1 MIKKIFYRVF
11 IFIPTI
17 LLISLLSFVISLNAP
32 GDPVEKLATAMG
44 QDGASNQNQSSNL
57 IVKAK
62 IRKSLGLD
70 RPVFYFG
77 LGTLSDCDTLYRIID
92 REEREAL
99 KVLNREVGDWD
110 RVMAF
115 QSIVTKKIKE
125 LSFFKKDSTLT
136 EVQKDL
142 NAKMIFQLNMLKVS
156 KTLADFKRRLEQL
169 DTINSN
175 FSFGIDFIELKESY
189 LALEQNKNGWKVY
202 IPSFNIYGLNNQYHI
217 WLFGDLFLEKEIREI
232 LIEGTSVNKAI
243 NKLIL
248 SNKADSKIEVGNELF
263 AIEKESNDG
272 FLVQLVKV
280 KIKGVWKEKYGEELL
295 IFKNK
300 DGALCYEKDSGRKG
314 AFRGDFGKSF
324 VDGQSISKKLWVKFK
339 ISFRFIIFS
348 IFLAYLISVPIGI
361 YSAYKKDS
369 VFDRVSTVV
378 LFVMY
383 SLPSFFIG
391 TVLLYTF
398 ANPDQWLWFPESGLY
413 DPAIDLDSLSFWD
426 SIVHQSPYHVL
437 PLIVYTYSSFAFLS
451 RMMRIGMVDVFG
463 QDYIRTA
470 RAKGLSEKK
479 VVLKHALRNS
489 LIPLITV
496 FANVFPA
503 AVGGSVIIEVIF
515 SIQGMGLEGYNAIL
529 NYDYPMI
536 MAIFTISGALT
547 VLGYLVA
554 DILYSVVD
562 PRISIKK

>member
-1 MIKKIFYRVF
+1 MIKKIFYRIF

-156 KTLADFKRRLEQL
+156 KTLADLKRRLEQL

-232 LIEGTSVNKAI
+232 LIDGTSVNKAI
-243 NKLIL
+243 HKLIL
-248 SNKADSKIEVGNELF
+248 SNKADSEIEVGNELF
-263 AIEKESNDG
+263 AIEKEFNDG

>member
-156 KTLADFKRRLEQL
+156 KTLADLKRRLEQL

-232 LIEGTSVNKAI
+232 LIDGTSVNKAI
-243 NKLIL
+243 HKLIL
-248 SNKADSKIEVGNELF
+248 SNKADSEIEVGNELF
-263 AIEKESNDG
+263 AIEKEFNDG

>member
-142 NAKMIFQLNMLKVS
+142 NAKIIFQLNMLKVS

-232 LIEGTSVNKAI
+232 LIDGTSVNKAI
-243 NKLIL
+243 HKLIL
-248 SNKADSKIEVGNELF
+248 SNKADSEIEVGNELF
-263 AIEKESNDG
+263 AIEKEFNDG

-324 VDGQSISKKLWVKFK
+324 VDGQSISKKLWIKFK

-426 SIVHQSPYHVL
+426 TIVHQSPYHVL

>member
-77 LGTLSDCDTLYRIID
+77 VGTLSDCDTLYRIID

-115 QSIVTKKIKE
+115 HSFVTKKIKE

-142 NAKMIFQLNMLKVS
+142 SAKMVFQLNMLKVS

-175 FSFGIDFIELKESY
+175 FDIGIDFIELKESY

-202 IPSFNIYGLNNQYHI
+202 VPSFKIYGLNNQYHI
-217 WLFGDLFLEKEIREI
+217 WLFGDLFLDKEITKV

-243 NKLIL
+243 DKFLK
-248 SNKADSKIEVGNELF
+248 SNNSDSEIEVGNELF
-263 AIEKESNDG
+263 AIEKASNDA
-272 FLVQLVKV
+272 FIVQLVKV
-280 KIKGVWKEKYGEELL
+280 KTKGVWKEKYGEELL
-295 IFKNK
+295 VFKNN
-300 DGALCYEKDSGRKG
+300 DGAFCYEKDSGRKG

-324 VDGQSISKKLWVKFK
+324 VDGQSISKKLWGKFK
-339 ISFRFIIFS
+339 ISFRFIVFS
-348 IFLAYLISVPIGI
+348 IFLAYLVSVPIGI

-413 DPAIDLDSLSFWD
+413 DPAIDLDALSFWD
-426 SIVHQSPYHVL
+426 SIAHQSPYHVL

-451 RMMRIGMVDVFG
+451 RMMRVGMVDVFG

-470 RAKGLSEKK
+470 RAKGLSETK

>member
-1 MIKKIFYRVF
+1 MIKKIFYRIF

-44 QDGASNQNQSSNL
+44 QDGASDQNQSSNL
-57 IVKAK
+57 IVKTK

-99 KVLNREVGDWD
+99 KVLNRSVGDWD
-110 RVMAF
+110 RVMNF
-115 QSIVTKKIKE
+115 QSIVAKKIKA
-125 LSFFKKDSTLT
+125 LNFFKNDSNLT
-136 EVQKDL
+136 EVEKDL
-142 NAKMIFQLNMLKVS
+142 SAKMVFQLNMLKVS
-156 KTLADFKRRLEQL
+156 KTLEDCDRRLKQL

-175 FSFGIDFIELKESY
+175 LDLGISFKGLKESY
-189 LALEQNKNGWKVY
+189 LELEQTKNSWNIYV
-202 IPSFNIYGLNNQYHI
+202 PSFNFYGFNNQYHI
-217 WLFGDLFLEKEIREI
+217 WLFGDLFLEKDVSNV
-232 LIEGTSVNKAI
+232 LIEGTSMDKAI
-243 NKLIL
+243 RKFLK
-248 SNKADSKIEVGNELF
+248 SNQSTAEIEVGNELF
-263 AIEKESNDG
+263 AIEKESNDV
-272 FLVQLVKV
+272 FYVQLVKT
-280 KIKGVWKEKYGEELL
+280 KNQGVWKEEYNKELL
-295 IFKNK
+295 IFKND
-300 DGALCYEKDSGRKG
+300 DGAFCYEKDNGRKG
-314 AFRGDFGKSF
+314 VFRGDFGSSF
-324 VDGQSISKKLWVKFK
+324 IDGQPISKKLWTKFK

-348 IFLAYLISVPIGI
+348 IFLAYLVSVPIGI
-361 YSAYKKDS
+361 YSAYKKDGI
-369 VFDRVSTVV
+369 FDRVSTVV

-391 TVLLYTF
+391 TILLYTF
-398 ANPDQWLWFPESGLY
+398 SNPDQWLWFPESGLY
-413 DPAIDLDSLSFWD
+413 DPSIDMESLSLWD
-426 SIVHQSPYHVL
+426 TLVHQLPYHVL

-451 RMMRIGMVDVFG
+451 RMMRVGMVDVLG

-515 SIQGMGLEGYNAIL
+515 SIQGMGLESYNAIL

>member
-1 MIKKIFYRVF
+1 MIKKIFYRIF

-156 KTLADFKRRLEQL
+156 KTLADLKRRLEQL

>member
-110 RVMAF
+110 RVVAF

-175 FSFGIDFIELKESY
+175 FSFGIDFIELRESY

-232 LIEGTSVNKAI
+232 LIDGTSVNKAI
-243 NKLIL
+243 HKLIL
-248 SNKADSKIEVGNELF
+248 SNKADSEIEVGNELF
-263 AIEKESNDG
+263 AIEKEFNDG

-324 VDGQSISKKLWVKFK
+324 VDGQSISKKLWIKFK

>member
-1 MIKKIFYRVF
+1 MIKKIFYRIF

-32 GDPVEKLATAMG
+32 GDPVDKLATAMG

-57 IVKAK
+57 IVKTK

-92 REEREAL
+92 KEEREAL
-99 KVLNREVGDWD
+99 KVLNRSVGDWD
-110 RVMAF
+110 LVMNF
-115 QSIVTKKIKE
+115 QSIVEKKIKS
-125 LSFFKKDSTLT
+125 LNLFKNDSTLT
-136 EVQKDL
+136 ETEKDL
-142 NAKMIFQLNMLKVS
+142 SAKMVFQLNMLKVS
-156 KTLADFKRRLEQL
+156 KTLADYNRRLEQL
-169 DTINSN
+169 DTINLNLDLGIN
-175 FSFGIDFIELKESY
+175 FKELKESY
-189 LALEQNKNGWKVY
+189 LELDQTKNSWKVY
-202 IPSFNIYGLNNQYHI
+202 VPSFNFYGFNNQYHI
-217 WLFGDLFLEKEIREI
+217 WLFGDLFLEKDVSNV
-232 LIEGTSVNKAI
+232 LIEGTSMNKAI
-243 NKLIL
+243 QNFLKTNQ
-248 SNKADSKIEVGNELF
+248 SASEIEVGNELF
-263 AIEKESNDG
+263 AIEKKSNDK
-272 FLVQLVKV
+272 FIVQLVKR
-280 KIKGVWKEKYGEELL
+280 KNKGIWKEEYDEELL
-295 IFKNK
+295 IFKND
-300 DGALCYEKDSGRKG
+300 DGAFCYEKDSGRKG
-314 AFRGDFGKSF
+314 VFRGDFGSSF
-324 VDGQSISKKLWVKFK
+324 VDGQPISKKLWAKFK

-348 IFLAYLISVPIGI
+348 IFLAYLVSIPIGI
-361 YSAYKKDS
+361 YSAYKKDG

-391 TVLLYTF
+391 TILLYTF
-398 ANPDQWLWFPESGLY
+398 SNPDQWLWFPESGLY
-413 DPAIDLDSLSFWD
+413 DPAIDMESLSLWD
-426 SIVHQSPYHVL
+426 TIVHQLPYHVL

-451 RMMRIGMVDVFG
+451 RMMRVGMVDVFG

>member
-156 KTLADFKRRLEQL
+156 KTLADLKRRLEQL

-232 LIEGTSVNKAI
+232 LIDGTSVNKAI
-243 NKLIL
+243 HKLIL
-248 SNKADSKIEVGNELF
+248 SNKADSEIEVGNELF
-263 AIEKESNDG
+263 AIEKEFNDG

-324 VDGQSISKKLWVKFK
+324 VDGQSISKKLWIKFK

>member
-142 NAKMIFQLNMLKVS
+142 NAKIIFQLNMLKVS

-232 LIEGTSVNKAI
+232 LIDGTSVNKAI
-243 NKLIL
+243 HKLIL
-248 SNKADSKIEVGNELF
+248 SNKADSEIEVGNELF
-263 AIEKESNDG
+263 AIEKEFNDG

-324 VDGQSISKKLWVKFK
+324 VDGQSISKKLWIKFK

>member
-1 MIKKIFYRVF
+1 MIKKIFYRIF

-175 FSFGIDFIELKESY
+175 FSFGIDFIELRESY
-189 LALEQNKNGWKVY
+189 LTLEQNKNGWKVY

-232 LIEGTSVNKAI
+232 LIDGTSVNKAI
-243 NKLIL
+243 HKLIL
-248 SNKADSKIEVGNELF
+248 SNKADSEIEVGNELF
-263 AIEKESNDG
+263 AIEKEFNDG

-324 VDGQSISKKLWVKFK
+324 VDGQSISKKLWIKFK

>member
-232 LIEGTSVNKAI
+232 LIDGTSVNKAI
-243 NKLIL
+243 HKLIL
-248 SNKADSKIEVGNELF
+248 SNKADSEIEVGNELF
-263 AIEKESNDG
+263 AIEKEFNDG

-324 VDGQSISKKLWVKFK
+324 VDGQSISKKLWIKFK